1 MQQQIKNNL
10 SSISFDQ
17 LETEYAQQGKVVA
30 KGRVASLDGNEA
42 LIVTERNSG
51 CAGCGSQS
59 GCGTATLSKL
69 FSPRNARPLKVANT
83 LGAKVGDEVLL
94 SIMESHLFKHSLM
107 AYGLPLIGLIV
118 LAWLGLAVTGSDGV
132 SILGGLLGL
141 LGGWWLTARLYR
153 PALPVLEKIFD
164 SSTMDV

>member
-10 SSISFDQ
+10 SSAQFEA
-17 LETEYAQQGKVVA
+17 LEADFAQQGKVVA
-30 KGRVASLDGNEA
+30 KGWVESVEGDQAF
-42 LIVTERNSG
+42 IMTERNSG
-51 CAGCGSQS
+51 CAGCRSQG

-69 FSPRNARPLKVANT
+69 FSPRNTRPLKVENS

-118 LAWLGLAVTGSDGV
+118 LAWLGLSLTESDGV
-132 SILGGLLGL
+132 SILAGLFGLG
-141 LGGWWLTARLYR
+141 GGWWLTGVLYH
-153 PALPVLEKIFD
+153 PALPVLEKIFN
-164 SSTMDV
+164 SSTMEL